1 MVMVEQPFFSAW
13 ASGTVGKLITCRA
26 MHNQRFC
33 MHKHRYTQKKR
44 SPAQIEM
51 QEMGTRK
58 VKIALWF
65 WKVAE
70 WRSARLKM
78 NKLGLT
84 ILGSKEG
91 LVRMIDHIPAPGI
104 PRKVLSWD

>member
-1 MVMVEQPFFSAW
+1 MVRVINPFFSAW

-26 MHNQRFC
+26 MFNQRFC
-33 MHKHRYTQKKR
+33 MHKHRHTQHRR

-51 QEMGTRK
+51 QEIGARK
-58 VKIALWF
+58 VRLEKWF

-84 ILGSKEG
+84 ILGSPEG
-91 LVRMIDHIPAPGI
+91 LIRPVAIIPPAGI
-104 PRKVLSWD
+104 ERGA